1 MIISYIYVYHSFFIF
16 QNLKFDT
23 AKSNFEE
30 NLDKSSFSSP
40 SDYVRE
46 TAKQKT
52 LEVVQRLFSIEVSL
66 GSQFDI
72 PDANISLRLD
82 VRLTLN

>member
-1 MIISYIYVYHSFFIF
+1 MYVYHSIFIF

-66 GSQFDI
+66 GSQFNI
-72 PDANISLRLD
+72 PDANISLRLGP
-82 VRLTLN
+82 